1 MPAFL
6 ILDSISLVTPDGRPL
21 FDGLTL
27 AIGRERTGLV
37 GRNGCGKST
46 LLRLIGGEIEPSGG
60 SLQRIGSIGMI
71 AQLADERLTVGQALG
86 VASDLARLRRLERGE
101 GSLEDAADAD
111 WTLETRVQAALVE
124 TGLPSLPLNRT
135 IASLSGGERTRVALA
150 RLLIEAPDV
159 LLLDE
164 PTNNLDADGRQAVA
178 QLLER
183 WHGGVL
189 VASHD
194 RALLDRVDRIV
205 ELTSVGVTI
214 FGGAWSAFA
223 EARKAARARAEADL
237 RRASDALRNTE
248 RALQKAREKKAR
260 RDKAGRA
267 WRAKGIEDKMFLDR
281 EKERAENTAARES
294 HLGDRLIGD
303 RTEALEDAQARVEI
317 LTPLAIDLPRT
328 HLSDGRELL
337 ALKDV
342 VMTVGERH
350 LFGPLSFDVRGPARI
365 AIRGA
370 NGSGKTTLFRL
381 IMGELQPSGGNTGR
395 LTDRVA
401 VLDQHVGLLD
411 PAAGILD
418 NLRRLNPELTANEA
432 HAALARFAF
441 RNRAA
446 LQIAGTLS
454 GGERLRAGLACVF
467 ARPQPPFLLLLD
479 EPTNHLDL
487 ASIEELETA
496 LKRFDVAN
504 CCSEAPAAVADWRP
518 AASAKAADAV
528 SASQHPARA
537 SRRSAAAAARPAA
550 GPSRSQLAAARAAH

>member
-337 ALKDV
+337 AFKDV

-496 LKRFDVAN
+496 LKRFDGALI
-504 CCSEAPAAVADWRP
+504 
-518 AASAKAADAV
+518 AV
-528 SASQHPARA
+528 SHDQAFLQAIGIEREIV
-537 SRRSAAAAARPAA
+537 
-550 GPSRSQLAAARAAH
+550 L

>member
-1 MPAFL
+1 MAAFL

-27 AIGRERTGLV
+27 ALGRERTGVV

-46 LLRLIGGEIEPSGG
+46 LLRLIAGEIEPSGG
-60 SLQRIGSIGMI
+60 SLQRIGSIGMLT
-71 AQLADERLTVGQALG
+71 QLADERLTVSEALG
-86 VASDLARLRRLERGE
+86 VAGDLARLHRLERGE
-101 GSLEDAADAD
+101 GSLDDATGAD
-111 WTLETRVQAALVE
+111 WMLETRVQAALVE
-124 TGLPSLPLNRT
+124 AGLPSLPLNRP

-183 WHGGVL
+183 WQGGIL

-194 RALLDRVDRIV
+194 RALLERVDRIV
-205 ELTSVGVTI
+205 ELTSIGITI

-223 EARKAARARAEADL
+223 EAREAARDRAEADL
-237 RRASDALRNTE
+237 GHAADALRDTE
-248 RALQKAREKKAR
+248 RALQKAREKKSR

-267 WRAKGIEDKMFLDR
+267 WRAKGIEDKMFMDR
-281 EKERAENTAARES
+281 EKERAENSAARES
-294 HLGDRLIGD
+294 RLADRLIGE
-303 RTEALEDAQARVEI
+303 RTEALQAARARVEI
-317 LTPLAIDLPRT
+317 LTPLAIDLPQT
-328 HLSDGRELL
+328 NLPDGRELV
-337 ALKDV
+337 AFKDV
-342 VMTVGERH
+342 VMAFGERQ
-350 LFGPLSFDVRGPARI
+350 LFGPLSFDVRGPERI
-365 AIRGA
+365 AVRGA

-381 IMGELQPSGGNTGR
+381 ITGELEPSRGDMSR
-395 LTDRVA
+395 RTDRVA

-411 PAAGILD
+411 PALSILD

-446 LQIAGTLS
+446 LQIARTLS
-454 GGERLRAGLACVF
+454 GGERLRAAMACVF

-479 EPTNHLDL
+479 EPTNHLDI
-487 ASIEELETA
+487 ASIEELENA
-496 LKRFDVAN
+496 LKGFDGALITI
-504 CCSEAPAAVADWRP
+504 SHD
-518 AASAKAADAV
+518 DAFL
-528 SASQHPARA
+528 
-537 SRRSAAAAARPAA
+537 RSIGIEREIV
-550 GPSRSQLAAARAAH
+550 L